1 MDVWKTLEDGRAN
14 DEKLARGGKK
24 LGKKENAA
32 QNSIRCVK
40 CHSMLNIGLFT
51 SLNFK
56 YLNLWTTGITF
67 LAAQKY

>member
-1 MDVWKTLEDGRAN
+1 MCGKPWRMAEQVMKSSPRE
-14 DEKLARGGKK
+14 GKK
-24 LGKKENAA
+24 LSKKQNGA
-32 QNSIRCVK
+32 QNSIGCVE

-56 YLNLWTTGITF
+56 YLNLWTTSITF